1 LQEPPTT
8 FLSFPSFSKKR
19 PAAAA
24 MDEGFEREDRRM
36 SAVEEVKKRH
46 HDKGFFYAW
55 SVRESPQASYSMS
68 MSCSAEN

>member
-1 LQEPPTT
+1 
-8 FLSFPSFSKKR
+8 
-19 PAAAA
+19 